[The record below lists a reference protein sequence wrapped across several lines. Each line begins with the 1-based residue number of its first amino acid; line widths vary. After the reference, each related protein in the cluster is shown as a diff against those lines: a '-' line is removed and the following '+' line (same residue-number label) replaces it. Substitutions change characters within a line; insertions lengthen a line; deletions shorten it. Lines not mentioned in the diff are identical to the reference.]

1 MPKQELMND
10 YSYLHIALIY
20 LVAINIVTFFMY
32 GIDKWRST
40 SGRLLPTGR
49 KKAKNSKWRIRE
61 TALLGLAVL
70 GGSIGAWLGMKV
82 WRHKTQHKG
91 GNRDI
96 DNIVGGYQF
105 KYGVPAI
112 IIVQLALIV
121 YYIITKINR

>member
-10 YSYLHIALIY
+10 HSYLHIALIY
-20 LVAINIVTFFMY
+20 LAFINVVTFFMY

-82 WRHKTQHKG
+82 WHHKTQHKG

-121 YYIITKINR
+121 YFIISKTI

>member
-1 MPKQELMND
+1 MND
-10 YSYLHIALIY
+10 HSYLHIALIY

-82 WRHKTQHKG
+82 WHHKTQHKG

-121 YYIITKINR
+121 YFIISKTI